1 MISELLCSINII
13 CADVFREEAELLFKK
28 KPLKL
33 RLRGAGGFVSMPA
46 LLVLAVWTE

>member
-1 MISELLCSINII
+1 MISELLCSIKII
-13 CADVFREEAELLFKK
+13 CANVFREEAELLFKN
-28 KPLKL
+28 PFKL